1 MISKRR
7 ARVLPTS
14 ETMSARFKVRPCWR
28 GWQRAS
34 TAWSRLAAG
43 GRGASEREVLGFGNA
58 SRFGAPT
65 AAMLSPTAPA
75 SGTTW
80 VQHPCTVKNT
90 AQRPVSARQNR
101 KLARRALGHWWLTG
115 GREELRAGWCCRCCT
130 FSGDRQPA
138 KREVRGH
145 RGKMS
150 TASWSGSRSPRPALT
165 R

>member
-1 MISKRR
+1 
-7 ARVLPTS
+7 
-14 ETMSARFKVRPCWR
+14 MSARFKVRPCGR

-34 TAWSRLAAG
+34 TAWSRLAAS

-80 VQHPCTVKNT
+80 VQHP
-90 AQRPVSARQNR
+90 
-101 KLARRALGHWWLTG
+101 G

-138 KREVRGH
+138 KGKFAVTVARCSYLTSVTNRRRPLGRQCVRIVVCDY
-145 RGKMS
+145 S
-150 TASWSGSRSPRPALT
+150 ITALDLRDSLSSRHAPQGL
-165 R
+165 